1 MARARGRTGC
11 SRSSGG
17 AGRRCGAQGSAH
29 RASSLLRHSSSP
41 NPSSPP
47 PDSQGCLAHTHALHW
62 RISRQSRLPPGVL
75 GDALHQGLPLRSHR
89 ETKGQSDRCSP
100 AEISTSPHLCRE
112 KKKKKKS
119 RKPSLVGERELLGR
133 LSGNWLEQDS
143 STGKP
148 GEAKQ
153 RLGVRAPSSA
163 SMPWWVY

>member
-47 PDSQGCLAHTHALHW
+47 PNSQGCLAHTHALHW

-100 AEISTSPHLCRE
+100 AEISTSPHLCR
-112 KKKKKKS
+112 KKKKKK
-119 RKPSLVGERELLGR
+119 KI
-133 LSGNWLEQDS
+133 Q
-143 STGKP
+143 
-148 GEAKQ
+148 EAKFS
-153 RLGVRAPSSA
+153 RRARAPRKIEWELAGARLVDRQARRSKAKARCPRSQFC
-163 SMPWWVY
+163 